1 MRDLILA
8 VRADKVNH
16 RLTNHYFAE
25 VPRDLNLK
33 EEKAKIINKDDEFRL
48 KRNENVV

>member
-8 VRADKVNH
+8 VRADKYNH
-16 RLTNHYFAE
+16 CLTNHYFAE

-33 EEKAKIINKDDEFRL
+33 EEEVMIINKDDDFKL
-48 KRNENVV
+48 KRT